1 MIQNINNF
9 LNIPYLAFIFD
20 IISQPCVY
28 LVSIIIWAITFPL
41 YMTKVM
47 TSFTKISKTDDKLIV
62 ITGCDTGFGR
72 DIYTRLNETG
82 FHVFVCCLND
92 RSIEDV
98 NRINKGGLVPYLLDV
113 TKGDDL
119 RCLKIDVEKYCLEK
133 NLRLHAIINNAG
145 IAIAGPFEWV
155 PMESFRKVMEV
166 NFFGTV
172 ELIKVFLPLIRM
184 YKTRIINISSASAK
198 VPGLPLLSSYSCS
211 KHAVTAFT
219 DSIRLELA
227 RWGVKVSN
235 IVPAFHKT
243 DLLNKEDEIVQ
254 LMRKQTLMSQ
264 KLYDITQYLEKSEL
278 VKAFAWDRKNVTNV
292 VVHCLLQK
300 NPLPEY
306 YIGLDVQFLFPI
318 YDKLPYFVKLL
329 LLKYIY

>member
-1 MIQNINNF
+1 
-9 LNIPYLAFIFD
+9 
-20 IISQPCVY
+20 
-28 LVSIIIWAITFPL
+28 
-41 YMTKVM
+41 
-47 TSFTKISKTDDKLIV
+47 
-62 ITGCDTGFGR
+62 
-72 DIYTRLNETG
+72 
-82 FHVFVCCLND
+82 
-92 RSIEDV
+92 V
-98 NRINKGGLVPYLLDV
+98 NQINKGCLAPFLLDV

-119 RCLKIDVEKYCLEK
+119 RNLKVAVEKYCIEK

-155 PMESFRKVMEV
+155 SMESFRKVMEV

-172 ELIKVFLPLIRM
+172 ELVRVFLPLIRM

-264 KLYDITQYLEKSEL
+264 KLYDISQYLEKSEL
-278 VKAFAWDRKNVTNV
+278 VKAYAWDRKNVTNV

-306 YIGLDVQFLFPI
+306 YIGLDVQFLLPI
-318 YDKLPYFVKLL
+318 YNKLPYFVQLA